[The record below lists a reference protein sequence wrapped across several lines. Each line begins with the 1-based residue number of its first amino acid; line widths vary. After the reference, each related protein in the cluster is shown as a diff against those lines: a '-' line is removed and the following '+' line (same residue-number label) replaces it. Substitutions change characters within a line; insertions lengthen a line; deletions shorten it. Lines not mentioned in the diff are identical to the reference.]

1 MLEPAEGEG
10 LEDGGGRTP
19 TRDLPEFRPLACT
32 AAPLPAATAG
42 SSARLRVGG
51 RAALRKRGTRGPC
64 CARIPGGAPSP
75 GSRPGS
81 TCARPYWIHCPSHCH
96 RAGAAGKE
104 RGRAEPGFSF
114 SPVGTLK
121 PNRPAG
127 EAVRTPGKITT
138 PKGSPPSSRP
148 ASAPSLPDTHP
159 RALTPRK
166 QPRRP
171 APAAALVAQA
181 PPAGG
186 RAAIRGAQAAA
197 GQRPWG
203 RRGGR
208 EAGRWSR
215 VLT

>member
-19 TRDLPEFRPLACT
+19 TRDMPELRPLACT
-32 AAPLPAATAG
+32 AALLPAATVG
-42 SSARLRVGG
+42 SSTRLRVGD
-51 RAALRKRGTRGPC
+51 RAALRKLGTRRPG

-81 TCARPYWIHCPSHCH
+81 TCARPYWIHCPSHCL

-114 SPVGTLK
+114 SPEGVLE
-121 PNRPAG
+121 PNWPAG
-127 EAVRTPGKITT
+127 EAGRTPGKITT
-138 PKGSPPSSRP
+138 SKGSTPSSQP
-148 ASAPSLPDTHP
+148 ALALPNTHP

-166 QPRRP
+166 QSRRP

-186 RAAIRGAQAAA
+186 SAAIPGAQAAA

-208 EAGRWSR
+208 EAGRWSW